1 MEVKFI
7 SVTMNCIHYDNN
19 FDEVI
24 EFIKNE
30 YGDKFDL
37 NFTLSPNKD
46 CMVVVF
52 DMETYRET
60 HYMEDGDYI
69 VCLPDGELAIYDEI
83 DFKQI
88 FERY

>member
-1 MEVKFI
+1 
-7 SVTMNCIHYDNN
+7 
-19 FDEVI
+19 
-24 EFIKNE
+24 
-30 YGDKFDL
+30 
-37 NFTLSPNKD
+37 
-46 CMVVVF
+46 MVVVF

-88 FERY
+88 FERC

>member
-1 MEVKFI
+1 MEVKFN
-7 SVTMNCIHYDNN
+7 SAVMNCIHYDNN

-30 YGDKFDL
+30 YEDEFDL
-37 NFTLSPNKD
+37 NFTFSPNKD

-52 DMETYRET
+52 DKGTYRET

-69 VCLPDGELAIYDEI
+69 VRLPDDELAVYDETY
-83 DFKQI
+83 FKQT
-88 FERY
+88 FELC

>member
-1 MEVKFI
+1 MKIKFKTVI
-7 SVTMNCIHYDNN
+7 MNCIHYDNN

-30 YGDKFDL
+30 FRDEFDL
-37 NFTLSPNKD
+37 NFMLSPNKD
-46 CMVVVF
+46 CMGVIF
-52 DMETYRET
+52 DKGTYWGT

-83 DFKQI
+83 YFKQT
-88 FERY
+88 FEMC